1 MSTDQQTSVQQ
12 QYARFA
18 DPFGAVV
25 GQVPDWDAPSP
36 CEGWSARDVLGHVVQ
51 TQREFLGS
59 HDVDLGDAPDLA
71 DPAAAWRQHDRDV
84 RSALADDTVGS
95 REFDGYF
102 GRTTVGETLTRFY
115 GFDLMVHRWDLARAA
130 GRDERFT
137 DDEIVALDAAADGFG
152 EHLYAEGICK
162 PGVTAPEG
170 AGRQQRLLARLGRSA

>member
-1 MSTDQQTSVQQ
+1 MTTDSSTHQQ
-12 QYARFA
+12 QYARLA

-25 GQVPDWDAPSP
+25 GHVTDWDAASP
-36 CEGWSARDVLGHVVQ
+36 CAGWSARDVLGHVVQ

-84 RSALADDTVGS
+84 RSALADDTIGE

-102 GRTTVGETLTRFY
+102 GRTTVGETLTTFY

-137 DDEIVALDAAADGFG
+137 DDELGALETSVEGFG
-152 EHLYAEGICK
+152 DQLYAEGICK

-170 AGRQQRLLARLGRSA
+170 ADRQQRLLARLGRSS